1 MKTTSKFYNS
11 INALTA
17 LGTNV
22 TMFKDFRRLKFLFPC
37 PKLDKSQLPFLAFK
51 VFFTAEFLRFYGP
64 RRERKDLFH
73 DRKRIFLAGQPMEI
87 TSGKDVAIL
96 PAREFSHV
104 TESLIKIES
113 GVN

>member
-1 MKTTSKFYNS
+1 
-11 INALTA
+11 
-17 LGTNV
+17 
-22 TMFKDFRRLKFLFPC
+22 
-37 PKLDKSQLPFLAFK
+37 
-51 VFFTAEFLRFYGP
+51 
-64 RRERKDLFH
+64 
-73 DRKRIFLAGQPMEI
+73 MEI